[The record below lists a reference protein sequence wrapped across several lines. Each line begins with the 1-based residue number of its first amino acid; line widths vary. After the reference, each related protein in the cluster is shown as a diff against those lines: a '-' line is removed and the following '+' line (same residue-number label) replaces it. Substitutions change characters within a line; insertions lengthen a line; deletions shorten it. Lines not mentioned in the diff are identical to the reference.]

1 MRALVTGSTGFAGSA
16 LARSLIADGHS
27 VADFDLAL
35 GDDIR
40 DYEQVR
46 TAVAQA
52 EPDLVF
58 HLAAV
63 AHPAEAKGD
72 PRRALEVNVTGTM
85 NVLEAVRVTGS
96 DARVLVTG
104 SSDEYGNEGRHRN
117 EVLHEKSP
125 CLPTTP
131 YGASKLAATAMG
143 MAYHSTFG
151 LPVVACR
158 AFMHVGPGK
167 RGTTAVGAFARRLV
181 ALERGEADKIVHG
194 NLSPLYDI
202 TDVRDVVRAYRLAIN
217 CPPGIYN
224 VCRGDLTSLRQVMDM
239 LIGMSTADEGRLEE
253 DPRFGGKPGALYPR
267 GSAAKLHAACGW
279 EPQIPLKDTLAGL
292 LDHWRSQ

>member
-1 MRALVTGSTGFAGSA
+1 MRALVTGSTGFAGA
-16 LARSLIADGHS
+16 VLARSLEADGHS
-27 VADFDLAL
+27 VTGFDLAL

-46 TAVAQA
+46 TAVARS
-52 EPDLVF
+52 EPDWVF

-72 PRRALEVNVTGTM
+72 PRRALEVNVTGTT
-85 NVLEAVRVTGS
+85 NILEAVRVTGS
-96 DARVLVTG
+96 DARVLITG

-117 EVLHEKSP
+117 EVLTEESA
-125 CLPTTP
+125 CRPTTP

-151 LPVVACR
+151 LPVIVCR

-167 RGTTAVGAFARRLV
+167 RGTTAVGAFARRV
-181 ALERGEADKIVHG
+181 AAVERGEASKVVHG

-202 TDVRDVVRAYRLAIN
+202 TDVRDVVRAYRKAIS

-239 LIGMSTADEGRLEE
+239 LIAMSKAEEGLLEE

-267 GSAAKLHAACGW
+267 GSSKKLRDACGW
-279 EPQIPLKDTLAGL
+279 SPLVPLEETLREL

>member
-16 LARSLIADGHS
+16 LARSLEADGHA
-27 VADFDLAL
+27 VTGFDLAL

-96 DARVLVTG
+96 DAKVLITG
-104 SSDEYGNEGRHRN
+104 SSDEYGNEGRAPG
-117 EVLHEKSP
+117 EVLTEDSA
-125 CLPTTP
+125 CRPTSP
-131 YGASKLAATAMG
+131 YGASKLAATSLG

-158 AFMHVGPGK
+158 AFMHAGPGK
-167 RGTTAVGAFARRLV
+167 RGTTAVGAFARRVV
-181 ALERGEADKIVHG
+181 AVERGEADRVVHG
-194 NLSPLYDI
+194 NLDPLYDI
-202 TDVRDVVRAYRLAIN
+202 TDVRDVVRAYRKAIY

-224 VCRGDLTSLRQVMDM
+224 VCRGDLTALWQVMHT
-239 LIGMSTADEGRLEE
+239 LIGLSTAESVPLEE
-253 DPRFGGKPGALYPR
+253 DPRFGGKPNALYPQ
-267 GSAAKLHAACGW
+267 GSAAKLRAASGW
-279 EPQIPLKDTLAGL
+279 EPLVPLKDTLREL
-292 LDHWRSQ
+292 LNHWRSQ